1 VTDVALRPAGRRPE
15 PARRTGPVEPDRAGQ
30 LFRVVLGLVVVA
42 AVVIRFTATTALW
55 LDEAQSV
62 AISRLPL
69 HGSGT
74 TLFQGLRQDGSPP
87 LYYLILHFWME
98 LFGTGTT
105 AVRALSALLNIAAA
119 GPLFVLARRVVG
131 PLAARVTVLLYL
143 TSPFALYFASETR
156 MYSLIVLLAACGG
169 LALER
174 VLHAPSPRSV
184 LALAVC
190 AGGVALTHYWSLYL
204 LLTVG
209 LWLVLVMIRPRP
221 GWGVR
226 GPVAAFGGLCG
237 GAVIFALWL
246 PEFLY
251 QKKHTGTPW
260 GDPASFAAVAHA
272 YGQWAGGPTTLGR
285 ILLLII
291 TGLAAAGI
299 AGQAV
304 DGRYITVDLRGR
316 EPGRTL
322 FFLATLT
329 LVIAV
334 AAGQLIGN
342 AWADR
347 YTATAFVPF
356 LLVIGLGATQLTNP
370 KVFRSVV
377 ALAAVIG
384 LIAGAQEVWKT
395 RTQAGQAGAMLARIA
410 QPGDVLLVCPDQLGP
425 GLSRTVPRWLKVHV
439 VPTYAPPGRV
449 DWVDYKARNLAAN
462 GAAIADRALAEAGP
476 DHTVF
481 MAGSGSYAT
490 FEALC
495 TEVRGELQN
504 RRPNADEVMKQAD
517 PGQITS
523 ESYALL
529 RFRP

>member
-15 PARRTGPVEPDRAGQ
+15 PAREANTGQPDRAAQ
-30 LFRVVLGLVVVA
+30 LFTVVLGLVVAA
-42 AVVIRFTATTALW
+42 AVVIRFTATQSLW

-69 HGSGT
+69 HGAGT
-74 TLFQGLRQDGSPP
+74 TLFDGLRQDGSPP
-87 LYYLILHFWME
+87 LYYLLLHVWME
-98 LFGTGTT
+98 LFGTSTS
-105 AVRALSALLNIAAA
+105 AVRAMSATLNIVTAW
-119 GPLFVLARRVVG
+119 PLFVLARRVVG

-143 TSPFALYFASETR
+143 TSPFALYFATETR

-184 LALAVC
+184 LALGVC
-190 AGGVALTHYWSLYL
+190 AAGVALTHYWSLYL

-209 LWLVLVMIRPRP
+209 LWLVLVTIRPRP
-221 GWGVR
+221 GWGTR
-226 GPVAAFGGLCG
+226 GPIAAFGGLCI
-237 GAVIFALWL
+237 GAVIFAVWL
-246 PEFLY
+246 PEFAF
-251 QKKHTGTPW
+251 QMKHTGTPW

-272 YGQWAGGPTTLGR
+272 YGQWAGGPTTMGR
-285 ILLLII
+285 LLLLLI

-304 DGRYITVDLRGR
+304 DGRHILIDLRGR

-334 AAGQLIGN
+334 AAGQLVGN

-356 LLVIGLGATQLTNP
+356 LLVIGLGATRLAKART
-370 KVFRSVV
+370 FRAVV

-384 LIAGAQEVWKT
+384 LLAGAQEVWKE
-395 RTQAGQAGAMLARIA
+395 RTQAGQAGSTLGRLAL
-410 QPGDVLLVCPDQLGP
+410 PGDVLLVCPDQLGP
-425 GLSRTVPRWLKVHV
+425 GLSRTVPAGVRVHV
-439 VPTYAPPGRV
+439 VPTYAGPDRV
-449 DWVDYKARNLAAN
+449 DWVDYSDRNLAAN
-462 GAAIADRALAEAGP
+462 GTEIADRALAEAGP
-476 DHTVF
+476 GHTVF
-481 MAGSGSYAT
+481 MAGSGSYQT
-490 FEALC
+490 FETLC

-517 PGQITS
+517 PSQVTS

>member
-1 VTDVALRPAGRRPE
+1 VTDVVLRPAEQAPE
-15 PARRTGPVEPDRAGQ
+15 PAHRRSAARPDRAGQ
-30 LFRVVLGLVVVA
+30 LFKIFLGLAVA
-42 AVVIRFTATTALW
+42 AAVIIRFTATQALW

-69 HGSGT
+69 TGSGT
-74 TLFQGLRQDGSPP
+74 TLFDGLRQDGSPP
-87 LYYLILHFWME
+87 LYYLILHVWME
-98 LFGTGTT
+98 LFGSGTT
-105 AVRALSALLNIAAA
+105 AVRALSALLNIVAA
-119 GPLFVLARRVVG
+119 GPLFLLARRVVG

-174 VLHAPSPRSV
+174 VLHAPSARSV

-190 AGGVALTHYWSLYL
+190 AGLVALTHYWSLYL
-204 LLTVG
+204 LLTIG
-209 LWLVLVMIRPRP
+209 LWMVLVMIRPRP
-221 GWGVR
+221 GWGLR
-226 GPVAAFGGLCG
+226 GPAAAFGGLCG
-237 GAVIFALWL
+237 GAVIFSLWL
-246 PEFLY
+246 PEFVY
-251 QKKHTGTPW
+251 QMHHTGTPW

-285 ILLLII
+285 LLLLLI
-291 TGLAAAGI
+291 TGLAAAGL
-299 AGQAV
+299 AGEAI
-304 DGRYITVDLRGR
+304 DGRYISVDLRGR

-334 AAGQLIGN
+334 AAGQLVGN

-356 LLVIGLGATQLTNP
+356 LLVIGLGATRLVNP
-370 KVFRSVV
+370 RVFRAVV

-384 LIAGAQEVWKT
+384 LVAGAQEVWKP
-395 RTQAGQAGAMLARIA
+395 RTQAGQAGSVLSRLS

-425 GLSRTVPRWLKVHV
+425 GLSRTVPSWLKVHV
-439 VPTYAPPGRV
+439 VPTYGPPARV

-476 DHTVF
+476 GHTVF
-481 MAGSGSYAT
+481 MAGSGSYQT

-504 RRPNADEVMKQAD
+504 RRPDADEVMKQAD
-517 PGQITS
+517 PAQVTS
-523 ESYALL
+523 ETYSLL